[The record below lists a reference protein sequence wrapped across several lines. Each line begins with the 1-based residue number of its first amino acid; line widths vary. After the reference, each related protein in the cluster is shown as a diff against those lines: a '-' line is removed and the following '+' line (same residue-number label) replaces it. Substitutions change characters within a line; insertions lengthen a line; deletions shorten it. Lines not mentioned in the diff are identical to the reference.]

1 MTMKL
6 NEIRI
11 FFGLIL
17 LSSGLCAQIPI
28 LEWEHSYGGND
39 EDVGECVIIGK
50 DNGYIVAGYSYS
62 SDGDV
67 EENKGGSD
75 IVVFK
80 ITEEG
85 EILWRK
91 NYGGTLED
99 RCYKIISAI
108 DDGYILVGDTY
119 SNDGDFDNNYGEKDI
134 CIIKIDEEGNILW
147 SRTYGGTSG
156 ESAITIIPT
165 SDNNYLI
172 ASASASN
179 DEDVSGNHSDQND
192 FWILKIDIDGDIL
205 WQKCFG
211 SNGYD
216 LPYAANEVSDG
227 YLLFGYASEANGDV
241 SLNHGGVDCWLL
253 KINFYGDIIFQKSY
267 GGSLTDVGHA
277 LITGESGKFY
287 CAGTTYSN
295 DGDITLQ
302 HGASD
307 CWMLCID
314 SLGNLLNQK
323 TLGGSQFEDG
333 FDLIKINDEFIV
345 AGESVS
351 YDGDISENKGG
362 ADYLFA
368 SFDSLFNLNWEKT
381 VGGSQTEIA
390 QSIIESTDNNL
401 LAVGYSFSS
410 DFDVTESY
418 SLVNF
423 WVVKLKFCLDQYF
436 ADIDGDGF
444 GNLFSDSLACDLP
457 LGYVPDSTDCDD
469 ANTEVFP
476 SAEDI
481 CNAIDDNCNGIID
494 EDAIEFEWFLDND
507 GDSFGN
513 MEIDTSSCFSL
524 EGYVLNNTD
533 CDDANNQ
540 IYPSAPE
547 LLNGLDDN
555 CNDLI
560 DEGLEIENLNTV
572 TIIYPNPTQDILSVE
587 LNTKENVKI
596 EIMTML
602 AQTVIVVDNYNSG
615 DKINIRSL
623 SPGIY
628 LIQVIFKENIVV
640 DSFTKN

>member
-1 MTMKL
+1 MC
-6 NEIRI
+6 IR
-11 FFGLIL
+11 
-17 LSSGLCAQIPI
+17 
-28 LEWEHSYGGND
+28 
-39 EDVGECVIIGK
+39 
-50 DNGYIVAGYSYS
+50 
-62 SDGDV
+62 
-67 EENKGGSD
+67 
-75 IVVFK
+75 
-80 ITEEG
+80 
-85 EILWRK
+85 
-91 NYGGTLED
+91 D
-99 RCYKIISAI
+99 R
-108 DDGYILVGDTY
+108 
-119 SNDGDFDNNYGEKDI
+119 
-134 CIIKIDEEGNILW
+134 
-147 SRTYGGTSG
+147 
-156 ESAITIIPT
+156 
-165 SDNNYLI
+165 
-172 ASASASN
+172 
-179 DEDVSGNHSDQND
+179 
-192 FWILKIDIDGDIL
+192 
-205 WQKCFG
+205 
-211 SNGYD
+211 
-216 LPYAANEVSDG
+216 
-227 YLLFGYASEANGDV
+227 
-241 SLNHGGVDCWLL
+241 
-253 KINFYGDIIFQKSY
+253 
-267 GGSLTDVGHA
+267 
-277 LITGESGKFY
+277 
-287 CAGTTYSN
+287 
-295 DGDITLQ
+295 
-302 HGASD
+302 
-307 CWMLCID
+307 
-314 SLGNLLNQK
+314 
-323 TLGGSQFEDG
+323 
-333 FDLIKINDEFIV
+333 
-345 AGESVS
+345 
-351 YDGDISENKGG
+351 
-362 ADYLFA
+362 
-368 SFDSLFNLNWEKT
+368 
-381 VGGSQTEIA
+381 
-390 QSIIESTDNNL
+390 SIIESTDNNL

-572 TIIYPNPTQDILSVE
+572 TINIYPNPTQDILSVE